1 MSRRQQEIA
10 VVAIGVCI
18 FGAWW
23 LVAMLMAPDQLPP
36 LPRVDPRSF

>member
-23 LVAMLMAPDQLPP
+23 LWAGGW
-36 LPRVDPRSF
+36 RVFV